1 MGGLKMKKNGI
12 LNPQLNRVIS
22 EMGHRDMLIIADA
35 GLPIPKEV
43 ERVDLTLK
51 NGIPSF
57 TEVLR
62 AVLFELEVEEAYVAK
77 EIKEKNSQTLNLV
90 SSLMGMRE
98 VKFITHEELKELS
111 KQARAIVR
119 TGECSPYA
127 NIILISGVTF

>member
-1 MGGLKMKKNGI
+1 MKKNGI
-12 LNPQLNRVIS
+12 LNPQINRVIS

-43 ERVDLTLK
+43 ERIDLALK
-51 NGIPSF
+51 CGIPSF
-57 TEVLR
+57 EETLQ
-62 AVLFELEVEEAYVAK
+62 AVSSELQVDEAYVAK
-77 EIKEKNSQTLNLV
+77 EIKEKNPQTLNV
-90 SSLMGMRE
+90 ISSSIGE

-111 KQARAIVR
+111 KNARAIVR

>member
-1 MGGLKMKKNGI
+1 MKKNGI
-12 LNPQLNRVIS
+12 LNSQLNRVIS

-43 ERVDLTLK
+43 ERIDLALK
-51 NGIPSF
+51 SGIPSF
-57 TEVLR
+57 MEVLR
-62 AVLFELEVEEAYVAK
+62 TILYELEIEEAYVAE
-77 EIKEKNSQTLNLV
+77 EIKGKNPQTLNLI
-90 SSLMGMRE
+90 SSLIGE

>member
-1 MGGLKMKKNGI
+1 MKKNGI

-43 ERVDLTLK
+43 ERIDLAVKCGT
-51 NGIPSF
+51 PSF
-57 TEVLR
+57 AEVLP
-62 AVLFELEVEEAYVAK
+62 AILSELKVEDIYVEK
-77 EIKEKNSQTLNLV
+77 EIKEKNPQILNLI
-90 SSLMGMRE
+90 SSLVGE

-111 KQARAIVR
+111 KKARSIVR

-127 NIILISGVTF
+127 NIVLVSGVTF

>member
-1 MGGLKMKKNGI
+1 MKKNGI

-35 GLPIPKEV
+35 GLPIPKGV
-43 ERVDLTLK
+43 ERIDLALK
-51 NGIPSF
+51 GGIPPFSD
-57 TEVLR
+57 VLR
-62 AVLFELEVEEAYVAK
+62 AVLSELEVEEAYVAK

>member
-1 MGGLKMKKNGI
+1 MRKGGI

-35 GLPIPKEV
+35 GLPIPQEV
-43 ERVDLTLK
+43 ERIDLTLK
-51 NGIPSF
+51 SGIPSF
-57 TEVLR
+57 MEVLR
-62 AVLFELEVEEAYVAK
+62 VVLSELEVEEAYVAK
-77 EIKEKNSQTLNLV
+77 EIKEKNPQTLNLI
-90 SSLMGMRE
+90 SSLIEE

>member
-1 MGGLKMKKNGI
+1 MKKNGI

-35 GLPIPKEV
+35 GLPIPKGV
-43 ERVDLTLK
+43 ERIDLALK
-51 NGIPSF
+51 CGIPPFSD
-57 TEVLR
+57 VLR
-62 AVLFELEVEEAYVAK
+62 AVLSELKVEEAYVAK

>member
-1 MGGLKMKKNGI
+1 MKKNGI

-35 GLPIPKEV
+35 GLPIPKGV
-43 ERVDLTLK
+43 ERIDLALK
-51 NGIPSF
+51 CGIPPFS
-57 TEVLR
+57 EVLR
-62 AVLFELEVEEAYVAK
+62 AVLSELEVEEGYVAK